1 MASDHTPTPWQACF
15 HLRSAENDK
24 SCPCGYRG
32 GIWGDN
38 GNLLV
43 CEMRNCRL
51 SEGSDMI
58 PVGTREEQLANAAL
72 IVEAVNS
79 YEANKGRLSELEAEN
94 RRMRWALDYFKRIA
108 DERERTPA
116 GELVVVSIESC
127 RDARAAL
134 EAQS

>member
-1 MASDHTPTPWQACF
+1 MTKHKPLLPMTNVDDAPK
-15 HLRSAENDK
+15 HLTHSEAFAYMD
-24 SCPCGYRG
+24 GY
-32 GIWGDN
+32 
-38 GNLLV
+38 
-43 CEMRNCRL
+43 
-51 SEGSDMI
+51 
-58 PVGTREEQLANAAL
+58 NAA
-72 IVEAVNS
+72 VEADT
-79 YEANKGRLSELEAEN
+79 ARLSELEAEN